1 MNDPE
6 KGYRGPKKEG
16 LDFFVEHV
24 VWKQLPKEL
33 FEKFGGREEAKLK
46 RQAILIS
53 QGKGKIPASAVKES
67 ATNAKEAIHEIPTDS
82 NSESALAAKIE
93 LPESSLQ
100 TDVATAAALV
110 ECDSMVKQENTVD
123 LKRKRSLSDTDGS
136 QLEGDHVLTAQSQA
150 DLEAALEEAEF
161 QSLLLAQN
169 SEGSFQSEHVS
180 PASKIPLPSLLPHLT
195 PVWEAKRTR
204 APYRVP
210 VVTWT
215 ILDI

>member
-1 MNDPE
+1 M
-6 KGYRGPKKEG
+6 
-16 LDFFVEHV
+16 EHV

-33 FEKFGGREEAKLK
+33 FEKFGGREEAKLQ

-53 QGKGKIPASAVKES
+53 QGKGKVPASAVKES
-67 ATNAKEAIHEIPTDS
+67 ATNAKEATSEIPT
-82 NSESALAAKIE
+82 NVNNESALAAQIG
-93 LPESSLQ
+93 LPESSSR
-100 TDVATAAALV
+100 TDVATAAALM
-110 ECDSMVKQENTVD
+110 ECDSLVKVESTVD
-123 LKRKRSLSDTDGS
+123 LKRKRSLSDTDES
-136 QLEGDHVLTAQSQA
+136 KLEDDRVLTAQAQA

-169 SEGSFQSEHVS
+169 SEGNVPSELIN
-180 PASKIPLPSLLPHLT
+180 PMSKVPLPSLLAPLI

-215 ILDI
+215 ILDIK